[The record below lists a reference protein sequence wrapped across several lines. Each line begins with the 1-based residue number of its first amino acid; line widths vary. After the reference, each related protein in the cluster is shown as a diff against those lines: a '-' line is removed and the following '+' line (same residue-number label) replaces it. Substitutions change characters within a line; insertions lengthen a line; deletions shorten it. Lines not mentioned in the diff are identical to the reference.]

1 MIWIKDRTVGE
12 TRRIGMIVISL
23 IWVWMETVMRCLIPI
38 LVVIHHLPMNV
49 YAIWEMGIVSIGG
62 IIFFMMIFMNG
73 LVTIHIFYLFSC
85 LFFPPCA
92 VLIKVV
98 LLFLMRERQFWIFQC
113 ACCQNS
119 RINSEILPPSNLRL
133 WTLWFCFALSC
144 WPKRDQ
150 LPTATQHRIFRKIE
164 VRQKNRK
171 MKN

>member
-1 MIWIKDRTVGE
+1 MIMIWIKDRTVGE

-98 LLFLMRERQFWIFQC
+98 LLFLMRERQF
-113 ACCQNS
+113 
-119 RINSEILPPSNLRL
+119 
-133 WTLWFCFALSC
+133 
-144 WPKRDQ
+144 
-150 LPTATQHRIFRKIE
+150 
-164 VRQKNRK
+164 
-171 MKN
+171 